1 MKTII
6 IGTSNKEI
14 VKECT
19 IREAIQNG
27 MQYVEMENE
36 VLIGTDIL
44 IRIQEPIELVDINNF
59 SIGRFISDLSNHEEC
74 IERYIP
80 VSLNHQECIE
90 SQKNVNNKYSR
101 NLKNDSIQTK
111 RKIKTRTYYDKRRK
125 Y

>member
-27 MQYVEMENE
+27 MRYVEMENE
-36 VLIGTDIL
+36 ILIGTDIL

-59 SIGRFISDLSNHEEC
+59 STERFISDLSNHEEC

>member
-27 MQYVEMENE
+27 MRCVEMENE
-36 VLIGTDIL
+36 ILIGTDVL
-44 IRIQEPIELVDINNF
+44 IRIQESIQPVDINNF
-59 SIGRFISDLSNHEEC
+59 SIERFISDLSDHQEC

-80 VSLNHQECIE
+80 VSLNYQRCIK
-90 SQKNVNNKYSR
+90 SHKNVDNKYSH
-101 NLKNDSIQTK
+101 NLKKIRFKQ
-111 RKIKTRTYYDKRRK
+111 RKK
-125 Y
+125 

>member
-27 MQYVEMENE
+27 KRYVEMENE
-36 VLIGTDIL
+36 ILIGTDVL
-44 IRIQEPIELVDINNF
+44 IRIQESIEPVDINNF
-59 SIGRFISDLSNHEEC
+59 STERFISDLSDHQEC

-80 VSLNHQECIE
+80 VSLNYQRCIK
-90 SQKNVNNKYSR
+90 SHKNVDNKYSH
-101 NLKNDSIQTK
+101 NLKKDSIQTK
-111 RKIKTRTYYDKRRK
+111 KKIKMRTYYDKRRK

>member
-6 IGTSNKEI
+6 IVTSNKEI

-27 MQYVEMENE
+27 MRYVEMENE
-36 VLIGTDIL
+36 ISIGTDVL
-44 IRIQEPIELVDINNF
+44 IRIQESIEPVDVNNF
-59 SIGRFISDLSNHEEC
+59 STERFISDLSDYQEC

-80 VSLNHQECIE
+80 VSLNYQRCIK
-90 SQKNVNNKYSR
+90 SHKNVDNKYSH
-101 NLKNDSIQTK
+101 NLKKDSIQTK
-111 RKIKTRTYYDKRRK
+111 KKIKMRTYYDKRRK

>member
-27 MQYVEMENE
+27 MRYVEMENE
-36 VLIGTDIL
+36 ILIGTDVL
-44 IRIQEPIELVDINNF
+44 IRIQESIEPVDINNF
-59 SIGRFISDLSNHEEC
+59 SIERFISDLSDHQEC

-80 VSLNHQECIE
+80 VSLNYQRCIK
-90 SQKNVNNKYSR
+90 SHKNVDNKYSH
-101 NLKNDSIQTK
+101 NLKKDSIQTK
-111 RKIKTRTYYDKRRK
+111 KKIKMRTYYDKRRK

>member
-27 MQYVEMENE
+27 MRYVEMENE
-36 VLIGTDIL
+36 ILIGTDVL
-44 IRIQEPIELVDINNF
+44 IRIQESIEPVDINNF
-59 SIGRFISDLSNHEEC
+59 STERFISDLSDYQEC

-80 VSLNHQECIE
+80 VSLNYQRCIK
-90 SQKNVNNKYSR
+90 SHKNVDNKYSH
-101 NLKNDSIQTK
+101 NLKKDSIQTK
-111 RKIKTRTYYDKRRK
+111 KKIKMRTYYDKRRK

>member
-27 MQYVEMENE
+27 MRYVEMENE
-36 VLIGTDIL
+36 ILIGTDVL
-44 IRIQEPIELVDINNF
+44 IRIQESIEPVDINNF
-59 SIGRFISDLSNHEEC
+59 STERFISDLSDYQEC

-80 VSLNHQECIE
+80 VSLSYQRCIK
-90 SQKNVNNKYSR
+90 SHKNVDNKYSH
-101 NLKNDSIQTK
+101 NLKKDSIQTK
-111 RKIKTRTYYDKRRK
+111 KKTKMRTYYDKRRK

>member
-1 MKTII
+1 MKIVII
-6 IGTSNKEI
+6 EACNKEF
-14 VKECT
+14 VKKCT
-19 IREAIQNG
+19 IKEAIQNG

-59 SIGRFISDLSNHEEC
+59 SIGRFISELSNHEEC

>member
-27 MQYVEMENE
+27 MRYVEMENE
-36 VLIGTDIL
+36 ILIGTDVL
-44 IRIQEPIELVDINNF
+44 IRIQESIEPVDINNF
-59 SIGRFISDLSNHEEC
+59 STERFISDLADHQEC

-80 VSLNHQECIE
+80 VSLNYQRCIK
-90 SQKNVNNKYSR
+90 SHKNVDNKYSH
-101 NLKNDSIQTK
+101 NLKKDSIQTK
-111 RKIKTRTYYDKRRK
+111 KKIKMRTYYDKRRK

>member
-1 MKTII
+1 MKIVII
-6 IGTSNKEI
+6 EACNKEF
-14 VKECT
+14 VKKCT
-19 IREAIQNG
+19 IKEAIQNG

-44 IRIQEPIELVDINNF
+44 IRIQEPIEPVDINNF
-59 SIGRFISDLSNHEEC
+59 SIDRFISELSNHKEC

-80 VSLNHQECIE
+80 VSLNHPECIR
-90 SQKNVNNKYSR
+90 SQKNGNNKYSC

>member
-1 MKTII
+1 MKIVI
-6 IGTSNKEI
+6 IGTPNKGI

-36 VLIGTDIL
+36 VLIGTDVL
-44 IRIQEPIELVDINNF
+44 IRIQEPIKSVDINNF
-59 SIGRFISDLSNHEEC
+59 STERFISDLSDHQEC

-80 VSLNHQECIE
+80 VSLNYQECIK
-90 SQKNVNNKYSR
+90 SQKNVDNRYSHT
-101 NLKNDSIQTK
+101 LKNDSIQAK
-111 RKIKTRTYYDKRRK
+111 KKIKMRTYYDKRRK